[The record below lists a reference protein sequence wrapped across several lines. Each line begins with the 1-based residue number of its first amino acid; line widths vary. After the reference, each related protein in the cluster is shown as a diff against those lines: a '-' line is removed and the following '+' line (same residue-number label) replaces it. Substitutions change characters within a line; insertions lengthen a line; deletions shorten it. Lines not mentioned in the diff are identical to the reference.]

1 MNPRHLPSI
10 VLLASIPALA
20 ADPVAL
26 PSPGS
31 VERSLKRPEAAP
43 RPPAEVLFRR
53 DDGASE
59 HDPKGRRFR
68 VNGFDFRGNK
78 VISEFR
84 LKRVLERF
92 LDREL
97 NLYDLGRAADAVS
110 EHYQQAGYPLA
121 RALVPAQRVTDGLVR
136 IDVVEGV
143 LGEVKVAGNSSY
155 GAQFLLEFG
164 GELPA
169 GQAIAQAPLE
179 NKLLLLNDQPG
190 LRARATLVP
199 GKQYGS
205 SDLLIQVEEKRFSF
219 DAALTNG
226 ARKEIGQ
233 TRLDMTANFN
243 NPLGYGDQL
252 SLRAILSERDLLK
265 YGKLSYSL
273 PIGDQGA
280 RLSLNHSRVNYDVGG
295 ALAPLAL
302 QGEVETSE
310 LLYSYPLLRSR
321 ERDRSLGLGYN
332 YRELQQNALGVT
344 VSRKYLALASLT
356 WRERWFDQD
365 GTAWNWRL
373 TASSNG
379 RRYEPADPGITIPPV
394 NPNDPPLVIVP
405 PKPGQQN
412 AERLRL
418 EAYADATAALS
429 KQWDVFVKAQWV
441 YSRNTLPDSDKFDI
455 GGPDS
460 VRAYR
465 PSEMRGDSG
474 EALTLEARRQIALF
488 GRAAQASVFADY
500 GRVIYKQRGFRNGSD
515 ELGAVGVGL
524 TVYPTSNSTVKVEY
538 AHAAMNNYRADD
550 GKQGRLWFNLSASF

>member
-1 MNPRHLPSI
+1 
-10 VLLASIPALA
+10 
-20 ADPVAL
+20 
-26 PSPGS
+26 
-31 VERSLKRPEAAP
+31 
-43 RPPAEVLFRR
+43 
-53 DDGASE
+53 
-59 HDPKGRRFR
+59 
-68 VNGFDFRGNK
+68 
-78 VISEFR
+78 
-84 LKRVLERF
+84 
-92 LDREL
+92 
-97 NLYDLGRAADAVS
+97 
-110 EHYQQAGYPLA
+110 
-121 RALVPAQRVTDGLVR
+121 
-136 IDVVEGV
+136 
-143 LGEVKVAGNSSY
+143 
-155 GAQFLLEFG
+155 
-164 GELPA
+164 
-169 GQAIAQAPLE
+169 
-179 NKLLLLNDQPG
+179 
-190 LRARATLVP
+190 
-199 GKQYGS
+199 
-205 SDLLIQVEEKRFSF
+205 
-219 DAALTNG
+219 
-226 ARKEIGQ
+226 
-233 TRLDMTANFN
+233 
-243 NPLGYGDQL
+243 
-252 SLRAILSERDLLK
+252 ILSEPDLLK

-379 RRYEPADPGITIPPV
+379 RRYEPADPGVTIPPV

-405 PKPGQQN
+405 PTPGQQN

-474 EALTLEARRQIALF
+474 EALTLEARRQIAIL
-488 GRAAQASVFADY
+488 GRAAQASVFVDY